1 MKGKIVIELLND
13 DKLSVEIKARMKEE
27 DKVQILL
34 SLAQSLSDRDADKTA
49 KLLEKTGLL
58 AIINMMHPVNEVRVA
73 DKETGTQIDSDFLK
87 FLEGL
92 ADGKERS

>member
-92 ADGKERS
+92 ADGKERN

>member
-1 MKGKIVIELLND
+1 MKGKIVIELLDD
-13 DKLSVEIKARMKEE
+13 DKLSVEIKARMQKK
-27 DKVQILL
+27 DKVQILM

-49 KLLEKTGLL
+49 ELLVETYIL
-58 AIINMMHPVNEVRVA
+58 AIINRLHPVSEIRVA

-92 ADGKERS
+92 ANGKERS

>member
-1 MKGKIVIELLND
+1 MKGKIVIELLD
-13 DKLSVEIKARMKEE
+13 DDRMSVEIEAMMSEE

-34 SLAQSLSDRDADKTA
+34 SLAQSLSNCDEDKTV
-49 KLLEKTGLL
+49 KLLEKTNLF
-58 AIINMMHPVNEVRVA
+58 AIINMVHPVSEVRVA

-92 ADGKERS
+92 ANGKERS

>member
-13 DKLSVEIKARMKEE
+13 DKLSVEIKARMREE

-92 ADGKERS
+92 ANGKERS

>member
-1 MKGKIVIELLND
+1 MKGKIVIELLDD

-49 KLLEKTGLL
+49 ELLVETCIL
-58 AIINMMHPVNEVRVA
+58 AIINRLHPVNELRVA

-92 ADGKERS
+92 VNGKERS

>member
-13 DKLSVEIKARMKEE
+13 NKLSVEIKARMKKE

-34 SLAQSLSDRDADKTA
+34 SLAQSLSDRDADKTVE
-49 KLLEKTGLL
+49 LLNKTGLL
-58 AIINMMHPVNEVRVA
+58 AVINMVHPVSEVRVV

-87 FLEGL
+87 FLEGF

>member
-1 MKGKIVIELLND
+1 MKGKIVIELLDD
-13 DKLSVEIKARMKEE
+13 DKLSVEIEARMKEE

-49 KLLEKTGLL
+49 KLLEKTGSL
-58 AIINMMHPVNEVRVA
+58 AVINMVHPVNEMRVV
-73 DKETGTQIDSDFLK
+73 DKATGTQIDSDFLK

-92 ADGKERS
+92 ANGKERS